1 MSLCLCKY
9 VNGKCIQAQC
19 TSIVFRKKFI
29 TKAYEFVRRHI
40 HGRMRKPSACYIRTH
55 ARYLEKAHAPL
66 LITCS
71 GEVYGIL
78 LRERRNLSR

>member
-1 MSLCLCKY
+1 MLCLCVLCKY
-9 VNGKCIQAQC
+9 VNGNIYKHSVLLEKIHH
-19 TSIVFRKKFI
+19 
-29 TKAYEFVRRHI
+29 KAYEFVRRLLSNI
-40 HGRMRKPSACYIRTH
+40 HGRMRKPYLRTY
-55 ARYLEKAHAPL
+55 ARYLEKAHAL

>member
-1 MSLCLCKY
+1 MLCLCVLCKY
-9 VNGKCIQAQC
+9 VNGNVYKH
-19 TSIVFRKKFI
+19 SVLLEKH
-29 TKAYEFVRRHI
+29 KAYEFVRI
-40 HGRMRKPSACYIRTH
+40 IYTGACVNLLSLRTH
-55 ARYLEKAHAPL
+55 ARYLEKAHAL